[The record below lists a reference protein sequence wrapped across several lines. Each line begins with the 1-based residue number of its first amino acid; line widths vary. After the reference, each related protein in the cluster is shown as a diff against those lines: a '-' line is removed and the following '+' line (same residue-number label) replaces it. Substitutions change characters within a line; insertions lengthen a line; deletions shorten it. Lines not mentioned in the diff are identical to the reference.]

1 MSPNGRV
8 LRHPGDLEW
17 LERRRLRAPPVV
29 QGRSKAE
36 LVPRFLGG
44 SGCLAPADEARVTD
58 DLLMLNNEV
67 QLVLQDGDKSGVPS
81 RIVGA
86 DDAHHPRP
94 VQCRD
99 LQPALVAE
107 MDVRVVD
114 GHARHAHP
122 VVRPS
127 PLPRPTTA
135 PDIACKPTTPCQ
147 LRQSSS
153 RSAGRVRERL
163 YALDWSAPGVLR
175 SPTGSF
181 EPEGSSWPVAT
192 AASRQAGCTR
202 RSRLRA
208 HGGRTQRPYRPV
220 VRS

>member
-1 MSPNGRV
+1 MLPGMSDQLCHPMAGCCDTREIWNGWNAA
-8 LRHPGDLEW
+8 GCG
-17 LERRRLRAPPVV
+17 RRLLCRADPRP
-29 QGRSKAE
+29 SWF
-36 LVPRFLGG
+36 PRFLGG

-202 RSRLRA
+202 RS
-208 HGGRTQRPYRPV
+208 
-220 VRS
+220 